1 MCKTLQCSVI
11 FEENIQKLSPFKKKK
26 KNAHLI
32 KNAVVTT
39 YVPSN
44 SCPPPLKMLFR
55 IYFLT
60 ANSPKNLQKK
70 GCHLKNDFC
79 DIFKN

>member
-44 SCPPPLKMLFR
+44 SCPPPLENALSDILF
-55 IYFLT
+55 
-60 ANSPKNLQKK
+60 NSE
-70 GCHLKNDFC
+70 FA
-79 DIFKN
+79 